1 MTDVPSASTA
11 QVLAHARQ
19 VLAEALPRFG
29 FAADT
34 PAERL
39 PVSENVAYRLR
50 PDDGAPVV
58 LRISRPGGYDLR
70 TRESELAWVSALS
83 GQAGA
88 PVPGVHPA
96 DDGTLVITVRPP
108 GSQCGYHVSAF
119 ECVPGLHPPEEE
131 YAAVM
136 PQLGAIT
143 GHLHEHASRWQ
154 RPRWF
159 TRPAWDV
166 DAAFGSAP
174 RWGSWRAGVHE
185 RDEIEQLVR
194 VEEFVRD
201 RLGRFGRGPDRF
213 GLIHADMR
221 AANLLVDGTD
231 CRIIDFDDC
240 GPGWFLYDLATAM
253 TFAEDHPDA
262 GDFIAAWLQGYRSVR
277 DLPAEHEREIDTF
290 LLLRRMLTIAFL
302 GNNPDIDVS
311 RQMLPGMA
319 RATCDWADTILTEQ
333 AARS

>member
-119 ECVPGLHPPEEE
+119 ECVPGLHPPRR
-131 YAAVM
+131 
-136 PQLGAIT
+136 
-143 GHLHEHASRWQ
+143 S
-154 RPRWF
+154 
-159 TRPAWDV
+159 TRPSCRSSAQSPV
-166 DAAFGSAP
+166 TCMSMPRAGSVPGGSPAPRGCRCRVRIRP